1 LSTVLFAAGF
11 VGAGFLSVPV
21 LAGSGSAGLSG
32 LLGRRWGFSRSPRE
46 APVFYGL
53 VFAGTVGGTALTLL
67 GINAM
72 KLLVVVA
79 LVNGLAAAPFLVV
92 VMLISRTARSWA
104 STATAVLP
112 GRSDGSPW
120 A

>member
-1 LSTVLFAAGF
+1 
-11 VGAGFLSVPV
+11 
-21 LAGSGSAGLSG
+21 
-32 LLGRRWGFSRSPRE
+32 
-46 APVFYGL
+46 